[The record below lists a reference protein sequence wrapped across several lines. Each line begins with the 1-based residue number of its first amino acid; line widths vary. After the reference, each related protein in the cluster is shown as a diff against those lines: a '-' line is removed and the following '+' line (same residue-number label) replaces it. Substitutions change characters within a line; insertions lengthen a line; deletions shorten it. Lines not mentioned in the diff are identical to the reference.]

1 MRKPY
6 RKNHVLLVSPTD
18 AAVLYLSQFMVVT
31 LNGIS
36 KIYGTKPAL
45 DDVHLGVDQGDI
57 VSIIGPSGAGKTT
70 LLKIIA
76 GIEHPDGGAVL
87 YDSPPS
93 KSNPVIL
100 VFQDY
105 ILFPNLTVFENVA
118 FGLRARKIRG
128 SELRGRVCA
137 FLETFGIPDKAES
150 YPNQLSAGQKQR
162 VAIAR
167 AMVVGPSILLLD
179 EPFANLDKGLKM
191 ETAEFIRTTQK
202 RFGITTLAVTHDLE
216 EAFAMSDKIGIML
229 QGKLTQFDRVEEIYF
244 NPASYQVARF
254 LGPVNTIPRRLFGR
268 IRVEEP
274 IPPGVDTVFA
284 RAEALLIEP
293 DEAGPGVVTDVCFI
307 GLMILYRVRIAEVDL
322 SVYSLMN
329 SVRKGDRV
337 RVTLCK
343 FFRDRGGEG

>member
-1 MRKPY
+1 
-6 RKNHVLLVSPTD
+6 
-18 AAVLYLSQFMVVT
+18 MVVT
-31 LNGIS
+31 LDSVS
-36 KIYGTKPAL
+36 KLYHGKPAL
-45 DDVHLGVDQGDI
+45 ENVQFNVAEGEI

-76 GIEHPDGGAVL
+76 GIEQPDAGAVL

-93 KSNPVIL
+93 KDNPIIL

-118 FGLRARKIRG
+118 FGLRARRIKG
-128 SELRGRVCA
+128 AELRERVCR

-167 AMVVGPSILLLD
+167 AMVIGPSILLLD
-179 EPFANLDKGLKM
+179 EPFANLDKSLKM
-191 ETAEFIRTTQK
+191 ETSEFIRSTQK

-229 QGKLTQFDRVEEIYF
+229 GGKLIQFDRVEQIYF

-254 LGPVNTIPRRLFGR
+254 LGPVNTIPRRIFGLLHF
-268 IRVEEP
+268 EEP
-274 IPPGVDTVFA
+274 VPPAASTVYA

-293 DEAGPGVVTDVCFI
+293 DRGGPGVVTDVCFI
-307 GLMILYRVRIAEVDL
+307 GLLILYKVRLEDATL
-322 SVYSLMN
+322 NVYSLMN
-329 SVRKGDRV
+329 SVEEGDRV
-337 RVTLCK
+337 KITICKHFQDKGGTL
-343 FFRDRGGEG
+343 